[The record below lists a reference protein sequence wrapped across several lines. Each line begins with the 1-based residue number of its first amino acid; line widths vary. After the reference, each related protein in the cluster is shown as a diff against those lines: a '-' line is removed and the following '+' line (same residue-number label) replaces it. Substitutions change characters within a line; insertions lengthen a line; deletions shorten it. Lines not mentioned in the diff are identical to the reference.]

1 MDGLES
7 LSRPFLLLNVLL
19 SYVDDV
25 VHATGDNIDLWLP
38 SICIV
43 IGQWTLD
50 IPGPQIA
57 TNTCL
62 HVAACDR
69 RGCPSGG
76 GVGCLIYETP
86 DIGPLSLMLRAFF
99 YI

>member
-19 SYVDDV
+19 SYADDV
-25 VHATGDNIDLWLP
+25 VHTTGDNIDLWLP

-57 TNTCL
+57 TNTPPGSDIRIGDFNTYTKGL
-62 HVAACDR
+62 ERCD
-69 RGCPSGG
+69 
-76 GVGCLIYETP
+76 LQ
-86 DIGPLSLMLRAFF
+86 A
-99 YI
+99 

>member
-19 SYVDDV
+19 SYADDV
-25 VHATGDNIDLWLP
+25 VHTTGDNIDLWLP

-57 TNTCL
+57 TNKQVKNFQ
-62 HVAACDR
+62 VAT
-69 RGCPSGG
+69 
-76 GVGCLIYETP
+76 TP
-86 DIGPLSLMLRAFF
+86 DVL
-99 YI
+99 

>member
-1 MDGLES
+1 MDGLKS

-38 SICIV
+38 SICTV

-57 TNTCL
+57 TNK
-62 HVAACDR
+62 AAR
-69 RGCPSGG
+69 LATTTTMNTKKEILEKEKAGELKEFLP
-76 GVGCLIYETP
+76 
-86 DIGPLSLMLRAFF
+86 
-99 YI
+99 